1 LFERIKKDFA
11 GWFVVV
17 AGFLLLLEIFVLHP
31 GLIFSFLISIG
42 LMYYGKRGLKGKTG
56 KLMFW
61 AGLLVLLISVLN
73 MFTVK
78 FLLFSLLFY
87 WFVQFIQNKNNKE
100 VIKPIIK
107 EKKEGDGEDIIIKK
121 EPMFRNRLFHRNET
135 PDHVYEWKDI
145 NIQTG
150 ASDTIIDLS
159 YTVLP
164 QGETVISIR
173 NLVGNV
179 KIYIPYDL
187 EVSINHSV
195 LLGSASIFDEVN
207 EGNAFNLNVIRSS
220 AAYDQAETRVKIIT
234 SFLVGNLEV
243 KRI

>member
-1 LFERIKKDFA
+1 MFQRIKKDFA
-11 GWFVVV
+11 GWIVII

-31 GLIFSFLISIG
+31 GLIFSFLVAIG
-42 LMYYGKRGLKGKTG
+42 LMYYGKKGRKRKIS

-87 WFVQFIQNKNNKE
+87 WFVQYIQKKNNKE

-107 EKKEGDGEDIIIKK
+107 HKEAGDADEVIIKK

-164 QGETVISIR
+164 QGETVIAVR

-195 LLGSASIFDEVN
+195 LLGSAYIFDEENAV
-207 EGNAFNLNVIRSS
+207 NAFNMNIMRSS
-220 AAYDQAETRVKIIT
+220 TGFDQAETRVKIIT